1 MQLRWIAIGVV
12 CFSAALLS
20 ACGGAAGDASLSS
33 REASALSSKESDRG
47 YSSAKGDDGK
57 DHDKDD
63 CDCDDDDSKS
73 KSKSKDDDKKPE
85 CKDDDHDR
93 DHDKSKDKD
102 KSRHYMSV
110 SSSMNMASKSKDK
123 SKDDDRDDDDSCK
136 VTVCHRP
143 PGNRCNEHTI
153 RVGKSAVSAHVAH
166 GDYPGSCD
174 PVDPPPPPPPPPPPN
189 SCDASLCPQPTD
201 PNAAAICDAAGQCS
215 SMCIPP
221 TTLVGGLCV
230 VGAG

>member
-1 MQLRWIAIGVV
+1 MQLRWIAIGMV

-33 REASALSSKESDRG
+33 RTEASALSSKQSDR
-47 YSSAKGDDGK
+47 SHDAAKGDDSK

-63 CDCDDDDSKS
+63 CDCDDDSSKS
-73 KSKSKDDDKKPE
+73 RSKDDDKTAE

-93 DHDKSKDKD
+93 DHDKSKDK
-102 KSRHYMSV
+102 SRSLSV
-110 SSSMNMASKSKDK
+110 SSSLSTSWKSNDK
-123 SKDDDRDDDDSCK
+123 SKDSDKDNEKDDDGSCK
-136 VTVCHRP
+136 VTICHRP

-174 PVDPPPPPPPPPPPN
+174 PQDPPPPPPPPVTN
-189 SCDASLCPQPTD
+189 SCDPALCPVPAD
-201 PNAAAICDAAGQCS
+201 ANAVAICDTNGQCS
-215 SMCIPP
+215 SMCAPP
-221 TTLVGGLCV
+221 TTLVGGVCTTL
-230 VGAG
+230 GG